1 MITPTGRRDSARSI
15 RRRRS
20 GQAGLTLIEMVVTLA
35 IISIGVV
42 GIAYGFSAA
51 VRSAGYAQVQAELD
65 AAAQSAAGYVQ
76 TIDSYQPCATT
87 TTYALPA
94 PPPEITS
101 SVTQVSESNSA
112 SNPGYT
118 GSGCGGQ
125 VADYGVQEITI
136 TVSDGSDSVIRAV
149 WKGDSS

>member
-1 MITPTGRRDSARSI
+1 
-15 RRRRS
+15 
-20 GQAGLTLIEMVVTLA
+20 
-35 IISIGVV
+35 
-42 GIAYGFSAA
+42 
-51 VRSAGYAQVQAELD
+51 
-65 AAAQSAAGYVQ
+65 VQ